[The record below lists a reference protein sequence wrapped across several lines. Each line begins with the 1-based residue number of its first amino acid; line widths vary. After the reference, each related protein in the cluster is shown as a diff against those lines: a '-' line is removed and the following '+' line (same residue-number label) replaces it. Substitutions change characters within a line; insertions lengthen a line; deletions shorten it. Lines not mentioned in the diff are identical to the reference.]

1 MSGYEFIDNPS
12 DKELEDSMY
21 YIRIIWG
28 ICNGIILILAL
39 ILFLCIYCYRK
50 IDSDESKG
58 ESKSISKKSDSTKND
73 EKRESLINEK
83 NEEVE
88 KKEF

>member
-21 YIRIIWG
+21 YIRITWA
-28 ICNGIILILAL
+28 ICNGIILILAI